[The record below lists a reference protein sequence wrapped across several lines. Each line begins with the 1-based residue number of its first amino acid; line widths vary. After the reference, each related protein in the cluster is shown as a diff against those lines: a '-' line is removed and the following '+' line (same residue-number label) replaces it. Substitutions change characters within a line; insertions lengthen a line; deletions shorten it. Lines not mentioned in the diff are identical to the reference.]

1 MHSPPVPAQQQQL
14 LRDGYW
20 DRTAVMA
27 LPDGSKRVRKIS
39 KGVESAGPWGM
50 DNLRAEAHYLATL
63 EASLH
68 DFFPPLLGH
77 WDTDTTGYDMGY
89 MENYVDVGKIA
100 QQQVFNQP
108 QADAMQ
114 AYLGQRLFTQL
125 HTPAITP
132 PVLVANIKDTLNK
145 AVHCLQ
151 THSQLQLLLD
161 AVSINQLPVVP
172 LEQQLQALYAG
183 TLLTQLDAT
192 PQVRLH
198 GDLFLENMLLPAHDP
213 GQNWPQQL
221 VLIDPISVA
230 GIGAG
235 HPLFDLGKYE
245 SYATGELPAMR
256 QERLLTSGFEAK
268 DQTQQQFHWAID
280 WQDPAMA
287 GFKKVNWHG
296 RLRSLYVQHYGPVNT
311 ALYELLQAYFAA
323 AMVVCTEGREQQARA
338 LKMRASLQLAL
349 TQT

>member
-1 MHSPPVPAQQQQL
+1 MHSPPVPAQQRQL

-114 AYLGQRLFTQL
+114 AYLGLRIL
-125 HTPAITP
+125 AI
-132 PVLVANIKDTLNK
+132 VN
-145 AVHCLQ
+145 
-151 THSQLQLLLD
+151 THS
-161 AVSINQLPVVP
+161 
-172 LEQQLQALYAG
+172 
-183 TLLTQLDAT
+183 
-192 PQVRLH
+192 
-198 GDLFLENMLLPAHDP
+198 
-213 GQNWPQQL
+213 
-221 VLIDPISVA
+221 
-230 GIGAG
+230 
-235 HPLFDLGKYE
+235 
-245 SYATGELPAMR
+245 
-256 QERLLTSGFEAK
+256 
-268 DQTQQQFHWAID
+268 
-280 WQDPAMA
+280 
-287 GFKKVNWHG
+287 
-296 RLRSLYVQHYGPVNT
+296 GP
-311 ALYELLQAYFAA
+311 
-323 AMVVCTEGREQQARA
+323 
-338 LKMRASLQLAL
+338 S
-349 TQT
+349 